1 MNTARAS
8 TGTTRSVTYIRVS
21 AFTPLMDTL
30 LKSHVFLPPLLARHS
45 ISMRELKD
53 PYALIPL
60 HRYVAFLEDAAEAAG
75 DPAFAA
81 RLGAHFK
88 PADMGPMGILFSLAP
103 TIRIAFER
111 ISKYVNALQSAT
123 NSGLAEEDG
132 MIVWHYRIS
141 DRTIWPRRQDAEYS
155 LAASCQL
162 VRSCFSTSL
171 NPLEV
176 HFEHDRPENTGP
188 LTRLFRAPIFFG
200 QANNR
205 LVYSV
210 EDADRIYR
218 SEDAQLTMI
227 LEHHLNDLI
236 GEVQTQE
243 AFSDKVRMLI
253 QLYMGRRPVTTRF
266 LAEELGISV
275 RSLQRQLG
283 AEGLSV
289 RQLTREHRAELAAGL
304 LEQSGTSVSD
314 VAQALGYADSA
325 VFSRAFKQWT
335 GNAPRR
341 LKRVTGPS
349 SNQPDSDD

>member
-1 MNTARAS
+1 MNSTKLSNGNSRA
-8 TGTTRSVTYIRVS
+8 VTYIRVS
-21 AFTPLMDTL
+21 AFTPFMETL
-30 LKSHVFLPPLLARHS
+30 LKSHVFLPPLLARHN
-45 ISMRELKD
+45 ISTNELKD

-60 HRYVAFLEDAAEAAG
+60 HRYVASLEDAAAAAG

-81 RLGAHFK
+81 RLGARFR

-103 TIRIAFER
+103 TIRIGFER

-132 MIVWHYRIS
+132 TIVWHYRIS

-155 LAASCQL
+155 LVASCQL
-162 VRSCFSTSL
+162 VRSCFSTGL
-171 NPLEV
+171 KPLEV
-176 HFEHDRPENTGP
+176 HFEHDKPEDTGP
-188 LTRLFRAPIFFG
+188 LARLFRAPLYFG

-210 EDADRIYR
+210 EDADRVYR
-218 SEDAQLTMI
+218 SEDTQLTMI
-227 LEHHLNDLI
+227 LEHHLADLI
-236 GEVQTQE
+236 GEVQARE
-243 AFSDKVRMLI
+243 ALSDKVRMLI
-253 QLYMGRRPVTTRF
+253 QLYMGRRSVTTRF

-289 RQLTREHRAELAAGL
+289 RQLMREHRAELAAGL
-304 LEQSGTSVSD
+304 LEQPGASVSD

-325 VFSRAFKQWT
+325 VFSRAFKKWT
-335 GNAPRR
+335 GAAPR
-341 LKRVTGPS
+341 KAMQAVADP
-349 SNQPDSDD
+349 QD